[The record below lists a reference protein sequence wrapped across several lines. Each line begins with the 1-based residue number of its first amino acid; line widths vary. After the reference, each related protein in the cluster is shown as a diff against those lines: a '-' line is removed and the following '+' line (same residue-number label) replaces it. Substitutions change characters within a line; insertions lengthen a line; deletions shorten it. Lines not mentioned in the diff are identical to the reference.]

1 MVALNCPIPLA
12 VHLPLEGYA
21 MKVDRPNAQELTP
34 AETKEL
40 DRLRALIETAID
52 DGVVTKD
59 EAEAIRA
66 TALGHKP
73 SYELLSQE
81 LAMYRE
87 LVTSKVQAGLLS
99 AEQFSE

>member
-1 MVALNCPIPLA
+1 
-12 VHLPLEGYA
+12 
-21 MKVDRPNAQELTP
+21 MKVDRPNAPALTPEETQELN
-34 AETKEL
+34 
-40 DRLRALIETAID
+40 RLRALIETAIA

-59 EAEAIRA
+59 EAATIR
-66 TALGHKP
+66 TAALNQKP

-87 LVTSKVQAGLLS
+87 LITNKVQAGLLS

>member
-1 MVALNCPIPLA
+1 
-12 VHLPLEGYA
+12 
-21 MKVDRPNAQELTP
+21 MKVDRPNVQALTP
-34 AETKEL
+34 EETKEL
-40 DRLRALIETAID
+40 DRLRTLIETAIA

-59 EAEAIRA
+59 EAAAIR
-66 TALGHKP
+66 TMALTPKP

-99 AEQFSE
+99 AEQFSD

>member
-1 MVALNCPIPLA
+1 
-12 VHLPLEGYA
+12 
-21 MKVDRPNAQELTP
+21 MKVDRPNAPALTPEETQELN
-34 AETKEL
+34 
-40 DRLRALIETAID
+40 RLRALIETAIA

-59 EAEAIRA
+59 EAATIR
-66 TALGHKP
+66 TAALNQKQ

-87 LVTSKVQAGLLS
+87 LITNKVQAGLLS